1 MAGTKDIKDFTKYAS
16 LSDDDYLL
24 GTKTSLNGTDASIK
38 VGDLKK
44 QVANDA
50 APSINDSGYWV
61 VNGVSTGVKAAGET
75 PVFEGGTTTTGNP
88 GTQASSELISN
99 GATESGQPRYKLNL
113 TIPRGADGDAPVLE
127 IGTVEKGTEA
137 SAAITPN
144 GTDTSGNTKYK
155 LDLVLPKGDAGNNGD
170 AGDDGKT
177 PKFETGTVTTLEP
190 GQSAAA
196 QIAFKQNDTDGTP
209 IYTISLSLPKGNTG
223 ADGTDGADGLDGK
236 TPVLEIGTVE
246 KGTNASAA
254 VMANGTDAEG
264 NPKYKID
271 LVLPE
276 GNPGADGTD
285 GTDGLDGKTPVL
297 EIGTVTTGDAGT
309 DASATITANGTDLS
323 GNPKYKLNITIPR
336 GEQGLPGE
344 GSGNVS
350 VSGSG
355 LVTTKKYLFV
365 PDSNGST
372 AGSFVEYVAP
382 VIPTKTS
389 DLENDDNFITESDLS
404 EKGYATTSSVN
415 TALDGKVD
423 KMADKG
429 LSTNDYTTA
438 EKDKLANLSPV
449 ATSGSYNDLSDKPAI
464 LSESAVDQKINN
476 AVASVYRVKGSV
488 ASYSSLPTSDVAIGD
503 VYNIEDTGAN
513 YVATSTNPI
522 AWDKLSETVDLSAY
536 LTQADASNTYQPKGN
551 YVAEAPSDG
560 KSYGRKNGAW
570 AEITTGAG
578 SDDYVVTIASAAK
591 RLFNA
596 GANTIAQAAAETF
609 LGPIDDLLAA
619 VDAGKKVYIKNTEA
633 KTLTELKVLHR
644 TSNLATFFSQWAK
657 EAFHVIDLRTVINSD
672 KSVTNYGIR
681 YGYQYPFQLDIN
693 AGGGIQELYGLSGD
707 KTLTVKPDT
716 FAPELGCVTT
726 VMLSTLASSA
736 ANVTIAADS
745 TLEGKFS
752 VVGDNPITI
761 PANSI
766 VELSIMFTQ
775 AYQTKMYIAR
785 YSEPFTRP
793 S

>member
-1 MAGTKDIKDFTKYAS
+1 M
-16 LSDDDYLL
+16 
-24 GTKTSLNGTDASIK
+24 
-38 VGDLKK
+38 
-44 QVANDA
+44 
-50 APSINDSGYWV
+50 
-61 VNGVSTGVKAAGET
+61 
-75 PVFEGGTTTTGNP
+75 
-88 GTQASSELISN
+88 
-99 GATESGQPRYKLNL
+99 
-113 TIPRGADGDAPVLE
+113 
-127 IGTVEKGTEA
+127 
-137 SAAITPN
+137 
-144 GTDTSGNTKYK
+144 
-155 LDLVLPKGDAGNNGD
+155 
-170 AGDDGKT
+170 
-177 PKFETGTVTTLEP
+177 
-190 GQSAAA
+190 
-196 QIAFKQNDTDGTP
+196 
-209 IYTISLSLPKGNTG
+209 
-223 ADGTDGADGLDGK
+223 
-236 TPVLEIGTVE
+236 
-246 KGTNASAA
+246 
-254 VMANGTDAEG
+254 
-264 NPKYKID
+264 
-271 LVLPE
+271 
-276 GNPGADGTD
+276 
-285 GTDGLDGKTPVL
+285 
-297 EIGTVTTGDAGT
+297 
-309 DASATITANGTDLS
+309 
-323 GNPKYKLNITIPR
+323 
-336 GEQGLPGE
+336 
-344 GSGNVS
+344 
-350 VSGSG
+350 
-355 LVTTKKYLFV
+355 
-365 PDSNGST
+365 
-372 AGSFVEYVAP
+372 EYVAP
-382 VIPTKTS
+382 VIPTKIS

-464 LSESAVDQKINN
+464 LSESTVDQKINN

-488 ASYSSLPTSDVAIGD
+488 ASYSSLPTSNVAIGD

-560 KSYGRKNGAW
+560 KSYGRKNGTW

-745 TLEGKFS
+745 ALEGKFS

>member
-223 ADGTDGADGLDGK
+223 ADGLDGK

-276 GNPGADGTD
+276 GNPGEDGTD
-285 GTDGLDGKTPVL
+285 GADGLDGKTPVL

-382 VIPTKTS
+382 VIPTKIS

-415 TALDGKVD
+415 T
-423 KMADKG
+423 
-429 LSTNDYTTA
+429 
-438 EKDKLANLSPV
+438 
-449 ATSGSYNDLSDKPAI
+449 
-464 LSESAVDQKINN
+464 
-476 AVASVYRVKGSV
+476 
-488 ASYSSLPTSDVAIGD
+488 
-503 VYNIEDTGAN
+503 EDR
-513 YVATSTNPI
+513 
-522 AWDKLSETVDLSAY
+522 E
-536 LTQADASNTYQPKGN
+536 
-551 YVAEAPSDG
+551 
-560 KSYGRKNGAW
+560 
-570 AEITTGAG
+570 EIT
-578 SDDYVVTIASAAK
+578 S
-591 RLFNA
+591 
-596 GANTIAQAAAETF
+596 
-609 LGPIDDLLAA
+609 
-619 VDAGKKVYIKNTEA
+619 
-633 KTLTELKVLHR
+633 
-644 TSNLATFFSQWAK
+644 
-657 EAFHVIDLRTVINSD
+657 
-672 KSVTNYGIR
+672 
-681 YGYQYPFQLDIN
+681 
-693 AGGGIQELYGLSGD
+693 
-707 KTLTVKPDT
+707 
-716 FAPELGCVTT
+716 
-726 VMLSTLASSA
+726 
-736 ANVTIAADS
+736 
-745 TLEGKFS
+745 
-752 VVGDNPITI
+752 
-761 PANSI
+761 
-766 VELSIMFTQ
+766 
-775 AYQTKMYIAR
+775 
-785 YSEPFTRP
+785 
-793 S
+793 

>member
-1 MAGTKDIKDFTKYAS
+1 M
-16 LSDDDYLL
+16 
-24 GTKTSLNGTDASIK
+24 
-38 VGDLKK
+38 
-44 QVANDA
+44 
-50 APSINDSGYWV
+50 
-61 VNGVSTGVKAAGET
+61 
-75 PVFEGGTTTTGNP
+75 
-88 GTQASSELISN
+88 
-99 GATESGQPRYKLNL
+99 
-113 TIPRGADGDAPVLE
+113 
-127 IGTVEKGTEA
+127 
-137 SAAITPN
+137 
-144 GTDTSGNTKYK
+144 
-155 LDLVLPKGDAGNNGD
+155 
-170 AGDDGKT
+170 
-177 PKFETGTVTTLEP
+177 
-190 GQSAAA
+190 
-196 QIAFKQNDTDGTP
+196 
-209 IYTISLSLPKGNTG
+209 
-223 ADGTDGADGLDGK
+223 
-236 TPVLEIGTVE
+236 
-246 KGTNASAA
+246 
-254 VMANGTDAEG
+254 
-264 NPKYKID
+264 
-271 LVLPE
+271 
-276 GNPGADGTD
+276 
-285 GTDGLDGKTPVL
+285 
-297 EIGTVTTGDAGT
+297 
-309 DASATITANGTDLS
+309 
-323 GNPKYKLNITIPR
+323 
-336 GEQGLPGE
+336 
-344 GSGNVS
+344 
-350 VSGSG
+350 
-355 LVTTKKYLFV
+355 
-365 PDSNGST
+365 
-372 AGSFVEYVAP
+372 EYVAP
-382 VIPTKTS
+382 VIPAKIS

-464 LSESAVDQKINN
+464 LSESTVDQKINN

-488 ASYSSLPTSDVAIGD
+488 ASYSSLPTSNVAIGD

-560 KSYGRKNGAW
+560 KSYGRKNGTW

-578 SDDYVVTIASAAK
+578 S
-591 RLFNA
+591 
-596 GANTIAQAAAETF
+596 ETF

-745 TLEGKFS
+745 ALEGKFS

>member
-223 ADGTDGADGLDGK
+223 ADGLDGK

-276 GNPGADGTD
+276 GNPGEDGTD
-285 GTDGLDGKTPVL
+285 GADGLDGKTPVL

-372 AGSFVEYVAP
+372 AGSFVEYAEP

-389 DLENDDNFITESDLS
+389 DLTNNSGFITKAVNDLTNYYLKSETYTKEEVQSLISAVNSVTLQKVESLPEPGESNVIYLVPKSGSGNDIYD
-404 EKGYATTSSVN
+404 EYIFI
-415 TALDGKVD
+415 DGKPEHI
-423 KMADKG
+423 G
-429 LSTNDYTTA
+429 ST
-438 EKDKLANLSPV
+438 
-449 ATSGSYNDLSDKPAI
+449 
-464 LSESAVDQKINN
+464 Q
-476 AVASVYRVKGSV
+476 
-488 ASYSSLPTSDVAIGD
+488 
-503 VYNIEDTGAN
+503 
-513 YVATSTNPI
+513 
-522 AWDKLSETVDLSAY
+522 VDLS
-536 LTQADASNTYQPKGN
+536 N
-551 YVAEAPSDG
+551 YVQEAPKDG
-560 KSYGRKNGAW
+560 KTYGRNNGTW
-570 AEITTGAG
+570 AEITTGTG
-578 SDDYVVTIASAAK
+578 SDDYVVTIASASK

-745 TLEGKFS
+745 ALEGKFS